1 MQSERIIAFISLLI
15 LAAIIAGM
23 VIGLFR
29 YG

>member
-1 MQSERIIAFISLLI
+1 MRSERLVALISLFV
-15 LAAIIAGM
+15 LAAVIAGM